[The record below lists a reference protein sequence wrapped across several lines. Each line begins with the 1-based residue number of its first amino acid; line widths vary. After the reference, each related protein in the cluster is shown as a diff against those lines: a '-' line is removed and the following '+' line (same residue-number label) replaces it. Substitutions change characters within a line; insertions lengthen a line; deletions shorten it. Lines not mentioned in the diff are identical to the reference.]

1 MNLRQSLRLP
11 DLPQPIVLIL
21 HAVDRERI
29 EGKYVMGRIPE
40 EGGRLAVIFDD
51 SVTFHRDIVEKYG
64 VKPLGGGW
72 CSIDTRTHTLLLSS
86 RSTQYGMEP
95 DRNLTLAV
103 FQAHFANYL
112 CDRTE

>member
-11 DLPQPIVLIL
+11 ESGQTIVLIL
-21 HAVDRERI
+21 HAAEKERM
-29 EGKYVMGRIPE
+29 EGKYVMGLIPE
-40 EGGRLAVIFDD
+40 EGGKLAVVFDD

-64 VKPLGGGW
+64 LKPLGGGW
-72 CSIDTRTHTLLLSS
+72 CTIDTSRQVLLLSG

-95 DRNLTLAV
+95 DRNMTLAV
-103 FQAHFANYL
+103 FQAHFPNYY